1 MCNSTE
7 DQIWT
12 DCMSHQHAKG
22 CTSGA
27 LHMHLHQTLK
37 LTLSTILVCNVY
49 VFQDGV
55 EIDLADKNGKT
66 PLMLAVGRKHD
77 AIVSYLK
84 KEAQFRTSVLPR
96 IDFWLGQ
103 FTVAQHVYYCS
114 GPASYPG

>member
-1 MCNSTE
+1 MLRVVPVVPCICICTDPNIDSAILDCN
-7 DQIWT
+7 
-12 DCMSHQHAKG
+12 A
-22 CTSGA
+22 
-27 LHMHLHQTLK
+27 
-37 LTLSTILVCNVY
+37 Y

-84 KEAQFRTSVLPR
+84 KEAKFRTSVLPR

-103 FTVAQHVYYCS
+103 FTVARHVYYCT
-114 GPASYPG
+114 AQ